1 MAQLMSDWFWGG
13 AALIVGFLTGLF
25 YFGGLWWT
33 VERVGAAQSPGL
45 LLLASFTV
53 RTAVAILAFYLIMGG
68 EWTRLLIA
76 LAGFF
81 IARYILIR
89 RYGIKIK

>member
-1 MAQLMSDWFWGG
+1 MIEWLWAG
-13 AALIVGFLTGLF
+13 ASLTVGFLIGLF

-33 VERVGAAQSPGL
+33 VERVNAAQSPGL

-53 RTAVAILAFYLIMGG
+53 RTAVAIFAFYLIMGG

-89 RYGIKIK
+89 RYGN